1 MLIVWIMAV
10 LLVVAVALVVILFVR
25 DYRHQRKMD
34 RLKARMYRG
43 RTRA

>member
-1 MLIVWIMAV
+1 MLIIWIMAV
-10 LLVVAVALVVILFVR
+10 SLVVAVALVVILFVQ
-25 DYRHQRKMD
+25 DYRYRRKMD